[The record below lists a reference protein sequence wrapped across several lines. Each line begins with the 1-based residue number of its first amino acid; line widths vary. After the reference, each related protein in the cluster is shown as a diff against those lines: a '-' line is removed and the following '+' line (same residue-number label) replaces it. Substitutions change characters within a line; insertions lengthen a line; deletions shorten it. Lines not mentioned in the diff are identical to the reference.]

1 MKQKAAQD
9 RLARAMAELQEI
21 KSDPTAI
28 KLGDAS
34 IASPFTARRTS
45 IDSVLTVLRQGRCSL
60 VTMIQVY
67 KILALN
73 CLVSA
78 YMMSSLYLQGLK
90 QGDTQMTATGLCTA
104 GLFFFISR
112 AKSLPR
118 LSPEKPPDSVFA
130 KSVIMSIAGQ
140 FIVHLACLVAVLHLC
155 GQHSDP
161 RDQSS
166 RPIPDSRFQPN
177 LVNSSVYLL
186 ASMIQVNNFV
196 VNYRGHPF
204 TESIWDNAALSKS
217 LLAIYCVI
225 FVLVSGVFEP
235 LSDFLQLVAFPSVEF
250 QYYLGLV
257 LAFNLC
263 AAYGIEKLSQQ
274 LE

>member
-1 MKQKAAQD
+1 
-9 RLARAMAELQEI
+9 MAELQEI
-21 KSDPTAI
+21 KADPATI

-104 GLFFFISR
+104 GLFFFVSR

-118 LSPEKPPDSVFA
+118 LSPEKPPASVFA
-130 KSVIMSIAGQ
+130 KSVITSIAGQ
-140 FIVHLACLVAVLHLC
+140 FVVHLLCLVAVLQLC
-155 GQHSDP
+155 GQYSDP
-161 RDQSS
+161 RDHTF

-177 LVNSSVYLL
+177 LVNSAVYLL

-204 TESIWDNAALSKS
+204 TESIWDNAALSRS
-217 LLAIYCVI
+217 LVAIYFVV
-225 FVLVSGVFEP
+225 FVLISGAFEP
-235 LSDFLQLVAFPSVEF
+235 LSDFLQLVTFPSIDF
-250 QYYLGLV
+250 QYYLGLI
-257 LAFNLC
+257 LAFDLA
-263 AAYGIEKLSQQ
+263 AAYGIEKLCQM